1 MARVSL
7 KGKERKALLEFVSRV
22 KRSLG
27 GNLASIRLY
36 GSKARGEGKADSDI
50 DVLVAVHRLSSNV
63 KNQVIDAAFDINLEF
78 GVFISPRVVPA
89 RIFSIQLW
97 RMTPFVSNVVKE
109 GIRL

>member
-1 MARVSL
+1 MAKIRL
-7 KGKERKALLEFVSRV
+7 KDKEREALLKFVSRV

-36 GSKARGEGKADSDI
+36 GSKARGEGKIDSDI
-50 DVLVAVHRLSSNV
+50 DVLVAVHRLSSGV
-63 KNQVIDAAFDINLEF
+63 KNQAIDAAFDVNLEF
-78 GVFISPRVVPA
+78 GVFISPRVVST
-89 RIFSIQLW
+89 RIFSVQLW